1 MALELGQQ
9 QCSANANLSHACAI
23 KAGTMGKRKQPEPSS
38 EVADEPVTLSVGQQV
53 AHIKNRQKRSEEYGK
68 LKHKK
73 QVRCRQL
80 NTSVPAWPQTM
91 LWVTPSPQLH
101 IPGDACRR
109 RSASGVRNAGQTLL
123 KQSSSGWSRRR
134 SKSPGS
140 VGASGPHSFAT
151 VTQPAD

>member
-1 MALELGQQ
+1 
-9 QCSANANLSHACAI
+9 
-23 KAGTMGKRKQPEPSS
+23 MGKRKQPEPSS

-80 NTSVPAWPQTM
+80 YQFVPAWPKPM
-91 LWVTPSPQLH
+91 LWVSPSTKLPMH
-101 IPGDACRR
+101 GDACRR
-109 RSASGVRNAGQTLL
+109 RSASGERSAGQMLP
-123 KQSSSGWSRRR
+123 KQSSSGWSRHR

-140 VGASGPHSFAT
+140 VGPQGHMTLPLTHSQRISTANRGRA
-151 VTQPAD
+151 VMIGMRCYLVADSLMRS